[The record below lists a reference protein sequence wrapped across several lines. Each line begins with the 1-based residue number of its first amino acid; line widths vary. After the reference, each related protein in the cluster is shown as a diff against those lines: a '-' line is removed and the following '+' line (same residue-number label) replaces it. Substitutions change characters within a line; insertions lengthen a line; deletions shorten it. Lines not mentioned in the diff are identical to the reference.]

1 MSIGGFALKPNFSII
16 VKSLSWPIFW
26 PSWPNQV
33 LTELVSA
40 VSSGIGPQSM
50 LPSLA
55 STWPSSMIDPGALIV
70 VSGVITPDSRPAA
83 AVTTLKVEPGG

>member
-1 MSIGGFALKPNFSII
+1 MKPNFSI
-16 VKSLSWPIFW
+16 VSNSWSLPSFW

-40 VSSGIGPQSM
+40 VSREIGPKFSVKSFCSGV
-50 LPSLA
+50 PS
-55 STWPSSMIDPGALIV
+55 TSSVPGATIV
-70 VSGVITPDSRPAA
+70 VSGVIAPLSSPAA

>member
-1 MSIGGFALKPNFSII
+1 MYSNS
-16 VKSLSWPIFW
+16 VSLPSCW

-40 VSSGIGPQSM
+40 VSRAIGPKSSVK
-50 LPSLA
+50 SLF
-55 STWPSSMIDPGALIV
+55 SGWPSTSSEPGASIV
-70 VSGVITPDSRPAA
+70 VSGVIAPLSRPAA